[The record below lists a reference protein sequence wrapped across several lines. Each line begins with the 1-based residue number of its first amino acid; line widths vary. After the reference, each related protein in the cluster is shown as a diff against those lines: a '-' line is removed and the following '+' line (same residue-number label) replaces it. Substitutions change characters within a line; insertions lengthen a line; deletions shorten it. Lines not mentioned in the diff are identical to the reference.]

1 MEVRQHHHPHRR
13 CLGRRAWASCCRGD
27 AIVVKQFFNAYTPIP
42 WRTHG
47 LRAMTGAPWP
57 PGSLDSSRRGQ
68 TCRVVFVGQMTS
80 RRSGESPRDRIGTA
94 RPSRLTETEAGP
106 KAHTHPG
113 ACHQRGRA
121 DVDTD
126 TADSRHAHQPQ
137 GRPRTQTLP
146 RSLTYRSS
154 STRLESVLDAVA
166 RGCSPL
172 PPNTKRSPS
181 ILPVNVVPMSGV
193 GSGYRTHS
201 SHRTESQTIVGPKP
215 LTRGLDRD
223 HFQSAPLGKG
233 IR

>member
-1 MEVRQHHHPHRR
+1 MLSRR
-13 CLGRRAWASCCRGD
+13 CDRCQ
-27 AIVVKQFFNAYTPIP
+27 IFFNG
-42 WRTHG
+42 THG

-80 RRSGESPRDRIGTA
+80 RRSGESLRDRIGTA
-94 RPSRLTETEAGP
+94 RP
-106 KAHTHPG
+106 
-113 ACHQRGRA
+113 RGRPEGPHIPGRLSSERTRGRRHRHSGQPTRAPTTRAAA
-121 DVDTD
+121 DPNPSPIPNLSLLLN
-126 TADSRHAHQPQ
+126 TARK
-137 GRPRTQTLP
+137 RPRRRGP
-146 RSLTYRSS
+146 R
-154 STRLESVLDAVA
+154 VFPA
-166 RGCSPL
+166 
-172 PPNTKRSPS
+172 PNTKRSPS

-193 GSGYRTHS
+193 GSGHRTHS

>member
-13 CLGRRAWASCCRGD
+13 CLGRRAWASCCRGG
-27 AIVVKQFFNAYTPIP
+27 AMLSQTVVTNSLVWKLSY
-42 WRTHG
+42 G
-47 LRAMTGAPWP
+47 LRATTGAPWP
-57 PGSLDSSRRGQ
+57 PGSLDSSRKGQ

-94 RPSRLTETEAGP
+94 RPSLTETSEAGP

-126 TADSRHAHQPQ
+126 TADSRQAHQPQ

-172 PPNTKRSPS
+172 PQHKAISLDPPS
-181 ILPVNVVPMSGV
+181 ECRTNVGT
-193 GSGYRTHS
+193 GHTAHTGQ
-201 SHRTESQTIVGPKP
+201 SHRP
-215 LTRGLDRD
+215 
-223 HFQSAPLGKG
+223 
-233 IR
+233 